1 MKGTEKALAWL
12 LPVNPIWKHRAFK
25 WERQAGTGTWLFDLP
40 EMTNWLKNPHDAL
53 WIYGIPGAGKTTL
66 STLVVDEILT
76 RKRSNSVGTAYFYI
90 RHDDKESHKPSS
102 VLGSLISQL
111 ARHNREALADLMKLY
126 TQHQTQGL
134 VAPDEED
141 LKQKIHEISQHFTEV
156 YIMIDGLD
164 ECGSPYDANRKRLV
178 KAIAELH
185 TIKEGSVRTLVFSR
199 KESDIEKEFVRMQFH
214 TVSIAA
220 TSDDLRLFAN
230 AWSGELDVHSEGL
243 KAEIIDVLVNQANG
257 M

>member
-12 LPVNPIWKHRAFK
+12 SPVDPIWKHRAFK
-25 WERQAGTGTWLFDLP
+25 QERQAGTGTWLFDLP
-40 EMTNWLKNPHDAL
+40 EMTNWLENPHDAL

-66 STLVVDEILT
+66 STLVVDEIFN

-126 TQHQTQGL
+126 TQYQTHGL
-134 VAPDEED
+134 GAPDEED
-141 LKQKIHEISQHFTEV
+141 LKEKLHEISQHFMEV

-164 ECGSPYDANRKRLV
+164 ECGSPYDANRRRLV
-178 KAIAELH
+178 KAVAELH
-185 TIKEGSVRTLVFSR
+185 TTKEGSLRTLVFSR
-199 KESDIEKEFVRMQFH
+199 EESDIEKEFVRMQFH

-220 TSDDLRLFAN
+220 TSGDLRLFAN
-230 AWSGELDVHSEGL
+230 AWSGELDVQSEGL
-243 KAEIIDVLVNQANG
+243 RAEIIDALVNQAKG

>member
-1 MKGTEKALAWL
+1 
-12 LPVNPIWKHRAFK
+12 
-25 WERQAGTGTWLFDLP
+25 
-40 EMTNWLKNPHDAL
+40 MTNWLKNPHDAL

-66 STLVVDEILT
+66 STLVVDEIFT

-90 RHDDKESHKPSS
+90 RHDDKESHKPPN

-111 ARHNREALADLMKLY
+111 ARHNREALADVMKLY
-126 TQHQTQGL
+126 TQHQTHGF

-141 LKQKIHEISQHFTEV
+141 LKQKLHEISQHFTEV

-164 ECGSPYDANRKRLV
+164 ECGSPYDADRRRLV

-220 TSDDLRLFAN
+220 KSADLSLFAN

-243 KAEIIDVLVNQANG
+243 KAEIIDVLVTQANG

>member
-1 MKGTEKALAWL
+1 MAWL
-12 LPVNPIWKHRAFK
+12 SPVDPISKHRAFK
-25 WERQAGTGTWLFDLP
+25 RERQAGTGTWLFDLP
-40 EMTNWLKNPHDAL
+40 EMINWLENPHDAL

-76 RKRSNSVGTAYFYI
+76 RKRSTSVGTAYFYI
-90 RHDDKESHKPSS
+90 RYDDKESHKPPS

-111 ARHNREALADLMKLY
+111 ARHNREALADVMKLY
-126 TQHQTQGL
+126 TQHQTHGF

-141 LKQKIHEISQHFTEV
+141 LKQKLHEILQHFTEV

-164 ECGSPYDANRKRLV
+164 ECGSPYDADRRRLV

-220 TSDDLRLFAN
+220 TSRDLHLFAN
-230 AWSGELDVHSEGL
+230 AWSGELDVHSEEL
-243 KAEIIDVLVNQANG
+243 KAEIVDALVTQASG

>member
-12 LPVNPIWKHRAFK
+12 SPVDPIWKHRAFK
-25 WERQAGTGTWLFDLP
+25 RERQAGTGTWLFDLP

-90 RHDDKESHKPSS
+90 RHDDKESHKPPS

-111 ARHNREALADLMKLY
+111 ARQNREALADLMKLY
-126 TQHQTQGL
+126 TIHQTQGL

-141 LKQKIHEISQHFTEV
+141 LKRKLHEISQHFMEV

-164 ECGSPYDANRKRLV
+164 ECGSPYDAHRRRLV
-178 KAIAELH
+178 KTIAELH
-185 TIKEGSVRTLVFSR
+185 TLKEGSVRTLVFSR

-220 TSDDLRLFAN
+220 TSGDLKLFVN

-243 KAEIIDVLVNQANG
+243 KAEIIDALVTQARG

>member
-1 MKGTEKALAWL
+1 MKGTEKALRWL
-12 LPVNPIWKHRAFK
+12 SPVDPISKHRAFK
-25 WERQAGTGTWLFDLP
+25 LERQAGTGTWLFDLP

-66 STLVVDEILT
+66 STLVVDEIFT
-76 RKRSNSVGTAYFYI
+76 RKRSNSVGTAYFYV
-90 RHDDKESHKPSS
+90 RHDDKESHKPPS

-111 ARHNREALADLMKLY
+111 ARHNREALADVMKL
-126 TQHQTQGL
+126 HQTHGF

-141 LKQKIHEISQHFTEV
+141 LKNKLHEISQHFTEV

-164 ECGSPYDANRKRLV
+164 ECGSPYDAHRRRLV

-220 TSDDLRLFAN
+220 TSRDLHLFAN
-230 AWSGELDVHSEGL
+230 AWSGELDVHSEEL
-243 KAEIIDVLVNQANG
+243 KAEIVDALVTQASG